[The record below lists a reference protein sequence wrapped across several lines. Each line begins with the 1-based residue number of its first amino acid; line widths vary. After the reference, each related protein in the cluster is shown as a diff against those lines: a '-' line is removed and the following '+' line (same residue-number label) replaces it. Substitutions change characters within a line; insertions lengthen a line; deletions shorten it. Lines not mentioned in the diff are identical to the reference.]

1 MSTEESLLH
10 AVTTDYH
17 NALNGPQAL
26 ADGKSFLAHLVNAK
40 ISYGGRQLCP
50 FLRPKFITY
59 EQRQLITTVCHV
71 LRGAIVKAKHALLA
85 NEELFHMMALTEGEK
100 QLASIEPG
108 YRSIGVSTRLDSFL
122 YKDELKFVEL
132 NAECPAGVA
141 FSDAMQDEFTSYA
154 PLHSLRDN
162 YRISGFDTRAIL
174 LGHLL
179 DTYREWGGRTI
190 PNIAVID
197 WREVSTRNEFELSA
211 DFFNRRG
218 VPTIVCDP
226 RDVEFVG
233 GKLTVNGKVIDL
245 VYRRV
250 LTNDVLD
257 RPDECKALVE
267 AYRAHAVCVVNS
279 FRAKILHKKMLF
291 AVLHEP
297 RVFSRY
303 SPAEREIVRNH
314 IPWTCNVAEGHVE
327 GPDGSRIDLTQWI
340 SKNREDLVLKP
351 NDEYG
356 GKGVIVG
363 HTVDQTTWEDALK
376 TSLTQSSV
384 VQVKVNLPTEVFP
397 AIGRDNLG
405 NECIIY
411 EPRYVDLDPY
421 LFRGEVGGILT
432 RLSATSL
439 CNVTAGGG
447 SVPTFVAEP
456 LR

>member
-1 MSTEESLLH
+1 MSTESLLH

-17 NALNGPQAL
+17 NALEGQQAL
-26 ADGKSFLAHLVNAK
+26 VDGQRFLSHLLDAK

-50 FLRPKFITY
+50 FLRPKFISY
-59 EQRQLITTVCHV
+59 EQRELITHVCHV
-71 LRGAIVKAKHALLA
+71 LRGAIIKAKNALLA
-85 NEELFHMMALTEGEK
+85 DQELFNMMALTEGEK

-141 FSDAMQDEFTSYA
+141 FSDAMQDEFSSYS
-154 PLHSLRDN
+154 PLHSLRDR

-179 DTYREWGGRTI
+179 ETYREWGGRNLPT
-190 PNIAVID
+190 IAVID
-197 WREVSTRNEFELSA
+197 WREVSTRNEFEISA
-211 DFFNRRG
+211 EYFNRRG
-218 VPTIVCDP
+218 IPALVCDP

-233 GKLTVNGKVIDL
+233 GKLVVNGKVIDL

-250 LTNDVLD
+250 LTNDVLE

-303 SPAEREIVRNH
+303 SPEEVEVVRNH
-314 IPWTCNVAEGHVE
+314 IPWTCHVAEGHVE
-327 GPDGSRIDLTQWI
+327 GPDGARIDLTQWI
-340 SKNREDLVLKP
+340 SKK
-351 NDEYG
+351 YG
-356 GKGVIVG
+356 GKGVVVG
-363 HTVDQTTWEDALK
+363 HTVDQATWEEALK
-376 TSLTQSSV
+376 ISLEQSSV

-405 NECIIY
+405 NERIVY

-447 SVPTFVAEP
+447 SVPTFVAES

>member
-1 MSTEESLLH
+1 MSESLLH
-10 AVTTDYH
+10 TITTDYH
-17 NALNGPQAL
+17 HALSGPQAL
-26 ADGKSFLAHLVNAK
+26 AEGKSFLSHLVDAK

-50 FLRPKFITY
+50 FLRPKFISY
-59 EQRQLITTVCHV
+59 EQRQLITNVCHV

-85 NEELFHMMALTEGEK
+85 NEELFNMMALTEGEK

-154 PLHSLRDN
+154 PLHSLRDR

-174 LGHLL
+174 LGNLL
-179 DTYREWGGRTI
+179 ETYREWGGRNI

-233 GKLTVNGKVIDL
+233 GKLTVHGKVIDL

-303 SPAEREIVRNH
+303 SPEERAVVRNH

-327 GPDGSRIDLTQWI
+327 GPDGARIDLTPWI
-340 SKNREDLVLKP
+340 SKHREDLVLKP

-356 GKGVIVG
+356 GKGVVVG
-363 HTVDQTTWEDALK
+363 HTVDQATWEDALK
-376 TSLTQSSV
+376 TSLSQSSV

-405 NECIIY
+405 NECITY

>member
-10 AVTTDYH
+10 NITTDYH
-17 NALNGPQAL
+17 DALSGQQAL
-26 ADGKSFLAHLVNAK
+26 VDGKNFLSHLLDAK

-50 FLRPKFITY
+50 FLRPKFISY
-59 EQRQLITTVCHV
+59 EQRQRITDVCHV
-71 LRGAIVKAKHALLA
+71 LRGAIVKAKNALLA
-85 NEELFHMMALTEGEK
+85 DEELFRMMALTEGEK

-141 FSDAMQDEFTSYA
+141 FSDAMQDEFGSYA
-154 PLHSLRDN
+154 PLHSLRDK

-179 DTYREWGGRTI
+179 ETYREWGGRNI

-233 GKLTVNGKVIDL
+233 GKLVVKGKVIDL

-257 RPDECKALVE
+257 RPEECKALVE

-303 SPAEREIVRNH
+303 SPEERQVVRNH
-314 IPWTCNVAEGHVE
+314 IPWTCHVAEGHVE
-327 GPDGSRIDLTQWI
+327 GPDGARIDLTQWI

-356 GKGVIVG
+356 GKGVVVG
-363 HTVDQTTWEDALK
+363 HTVDQATWEEALK
-376 TSLTQSSV
+376 TSLSQSSV

-405 NECIIY
+405 NERIVY